1 MNDNEFEAEMQA
13 LLQARNEKLAKSIQ
27 NNNKN
32 QTSNHHDNNDDN
44 NNNDDINAISTTQKM
59 YNKDGL
65 LKCTEDIDNHLSF
78 SETLVICNYQ
88 CDVID
93 ENDDINREVNLT
105 FNLLLLLST
114 LSIIY
119 MIVMMFYSF
128 ITFYFTHLNL
138 FLFSMHPIIIIIMN
152 QSYLCIS
159 TINLFSYNR
168 WNSITIH

>member
-13 LLQARNEKLAKSIQ
+13 LLQARNEMLSKSIQ

-32 QTSNHHDNNDDN
+32 LTSYNHDNIGDDDN
-44 NNNDDINAISTTQKM
+44 NNNDDNNAVISTTHKM

-93 ENDDINREVNLT
+93 ENDDINREVNFS
-105 FNLLLLLST
+105 FNQYYRL
-114 LSIIY
+114 
-119 MIVMMFYSF
+119 F
-128 ITFYFTHLNL
+128 I
-138 FLFSMHPIIIIIMN
+138 
-152 QSYLCIS
+152 
-159 TINLFSYNR
+159 
-168 WNSITIH
+168 